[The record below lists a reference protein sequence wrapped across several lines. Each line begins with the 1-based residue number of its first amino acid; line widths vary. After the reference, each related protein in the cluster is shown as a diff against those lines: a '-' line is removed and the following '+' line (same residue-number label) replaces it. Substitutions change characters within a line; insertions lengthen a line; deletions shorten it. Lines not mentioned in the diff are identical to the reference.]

1 MLGQVCRSEYYQNL
15 ENDFK
20 EAFVVH
26 NRHSRVY
33 LFNAKL
39 PNTYLARITEHGA
52 QYARHFLKSKENR
65 ASKRAEKVKRSLDID
80 EEDGE
85 RPTKKMGTR
94 TSTKTISW
102 LNLPSKFMK
111 SRPTAILRY
120 RPSPPPILFRGPAL
134 RP

>member
-1 MLGQVCRSEYYQNL
+1 M
-15 ENDFK
+15 
-20 EAFVVH
+20 VH

-111 SRPTAILRY
+111 SRY
-120 RPSPPPILFRGPAL
+120 SSAL
-134 RP
+134 EITKIKFFSGQSNVI